1 MGIVMPENKIEEKGN
16 SGLTEMVFGST
27 APLSENKLSLLKYE
41 LLKKIDLFNA
51 LPEHTLEVIAL
62 ESSDLILKEGDV
74 LFEEGV
80 AENIMYIIL
89 SGELLICKGIQAK
102 KRIAVLGAGEYV
114 GEMALIDHQPRSA
127 SATALSETML
137 MKIPESL
144 FREHIASNP
153 DALLEMMKVFSFR
166 IRKDLDSMASDM
178 QRISNFTHDMRNCL
192 VPLGLAEVLLTDVV
206 NSLKGTTE
214 YHKARQGWEKVSRTY
229 KTMLAVRNNLITL
242 IDQSL
247 ACVKKTKS
255 TYVKAEL
262 EVLPLI
268 RETVDEIC
276 CHKHLKGKEIKVSGD
291 ESLKTGF
298 FNSLDIKRVLQ
309 NLLINAGYVT
319 KKEGHINVNIKDLND
334 SIQVS
339 VKDFGCGIPEEIKT
353 ILLKETYTTK
363 SDGNGFGLMSCK
375 EIIEDFHQ
383 GKIFFE
389 SEVGK
394 GTTFHFTI
402 AHAN

>member
-1 MGIVMPENKIEEKGN
+1 MPNKKMKKKGN
-16 SGLTEMVFGST
+16 GGST
-27 APLSENKLSLLKYE
+27 EKTPCKIVPISENKLEILKYE
-41 LLKKIDLFNA
+41 LLRQTDLFSA
-51 LPEHTLEVIAL
+51 LPESTLEIIAR
-62 ESSDLILKEGDV
+62 ECTDLILKEGDV
-74 LFEEGV
+74 LFDEGV
-80 AENIMYIIL
+80 AENSMYIIF
-89 SGELLICKGIQAK
+89 SGELLISKGGKAK

-114 GEMALIDHQPRSA
+114 GEMALIDHLPRSA

-137 MKIPESL
+137 MEIHENL
-144 FREHIASNP
+144 FKEYIASNP
-153 DALLEMMKVFSFR
+153 DALLEMMKVFSLR

-214 YHKARQGWEKVSRTY
+214 YHKARQGWEKVNRTY

-268 RETVDEIC
+268 EETVAEIG
-276 CHKHLKGKEIKVSGD
+276 CHKYLKGKEIKVSG
-291 ESLKTGF
+291 EENLKTGF

-339 VKDFGCGIPEEIKT
+339 IEDFGCGIPEEIKT

-375 EIIEDFHQ
+375 EIIEEFHQ